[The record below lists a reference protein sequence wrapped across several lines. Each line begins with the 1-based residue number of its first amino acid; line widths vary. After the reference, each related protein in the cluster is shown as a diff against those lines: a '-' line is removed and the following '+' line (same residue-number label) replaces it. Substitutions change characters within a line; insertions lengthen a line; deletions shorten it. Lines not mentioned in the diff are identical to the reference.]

1 MNRTLHILI
10 ASLLF
15 VSAIRSQE
23 QHTGYSKAGSIGII
37 KTEEVV
43 VEETGTGLICS
54 ISIEDP
60 TDNLVLEQD
69 ETIKIKVLVRNFTET
84 RVRPKLEILT
94 LPEESQ
100 RPSLKIVWLTQIQPG
115 DMVTYN
121 EIIKWHPNLI
131 PGTFVYTFRAFDPLK
146 GLTSEPIETSFRIQN

>member
-1 MNRTLHILI
+1 MNKTLHILV

-15 VSAIRSQE
+15 VSTTRSQE
-23 QHTGYSKAGSIGII
+23 QHTGYSKPGSIGT

-43 VEETGTGLICS
+43 VQETGTGLICS

-60 TDNLVLEQD
+60 SDDLVLEQD

-121 EIIKWHPNLI
+121 EIIKWRQNLT
-131 PGTFVYTFRAFDPLK
+131 PGTFVYKFRAFDPRK
-146 GLTSEPIETSFRIQN
+146 GLTSEPIETSFRIQD